1 MARLVNPLQE
11 TVAQLF
17 LVIGLPAEIWD
28 RVERRKMEKECP
40 VCGKKFE
47 TVYPFKKYC
56 SSECAEEH
64 NMAKKRALW
73 NLPHD
78 AVCPVCGTKF
88 IWKHRNKKYCSK
100 ACYRKA
106 NREHVAKARKP
117 VRKYQADLSLTDAAI
132 EARKEGLSY
141 GQWMQKHGRY

>member
-17 LVIGLPAEIWD
+17 LVIGLPAETWD

-78 AVCPVCGTKF
+78 AVCPVCGVEF
-88 IWKHRNKKYCSK
+88 IWTGKRRRYCSK
-100 ACYRKA
+100 TCYRKA
-106 NREHVAKARKP
+106 NRERAGKSKAKVKRQKKVTTLDEAAVAAR
-117 VRKYQADLSLTDAAI
+117 R
-132 EARKEGLSY
+132 EGLSY
-141 GQWMQKHGRY
+141 GQWMQKHFFD